1 MSLNFKLF
9 EIKAQN
15 SQEIIF
21 SAYVAD
27 EKAYRITVDI
37 TGRFKKKFLKI
48 LNGTYKHTYFDRV
61 TEQSTEYEING
72 SNPLLNLQKYADD
85 CSKFSHSVAILSAS
99 GITHQY
105 TLHFYGID
113 YNMSKGMEPKAQ
125 HRANNFFFELHKISQ
140 MRIAANTTSYRP
152 KPQEFATAEA
162 ASLKLEMYST
172 IEMLDFKIV
181 FKQLLNDINNG
192 VLSTAVSLGNRYEM
206 YRKLFREFAELRKF
220 DNLDLLKIIIDGQ
233 DTDLTDFE
241 AISELT
247 ENIYGEAVSGEMIIQ
262 SVKDNYRDGTF
273 DGLKVDTLDF
283 SYETTWKYHQNKVL
297 SKLLYFSK
305 GERVKLTGW
314 TDGERIRGLESI
326 EFLRDNFIITSNDK
340 NNLQREGFTID
351 GKKISIAWE

>member
-1 MSLNFKLF
+1 MSLDFKLF
-9 EIKAQN
+9 EIKAQG

-48 LNGTYKHTYFDRV
+48 LNGTYRHTYLDRV

-72 SNPLLNLQKYADD
+72 SNPLLNLQKYAAD
-85 CSKFSHSVAILSAS
+85 CNTFSHSVASISPS

-192 VLSTAVSLGNRYEM
+192 VLSTAVSLGNCYEM

-220 DNLDLLKIIIDGQ
+220 DNLDLLKITIDGQ
-233 DTDLTDFE
+233 DTNLTDFE

-262 SVKDNYRDGTF
+262 SVKDNYRDDIY
-273 DGLKVDTLDF
+273 DGLKVDTLNF
-283 SYETTWKYHQNKVL
+283 SYETTWKYPKNKVL
-297 SKLLYFSK
+297 SKILYFSK
-305 GERVKLTGW
+305 GEKVELTGF
-314 TDGERIRGLESI
+314 TDGERVRVLESVK
-326 EFLRDNFIITSNDK
+326 FVRDNFLLTSNDM
-340 NNLQREGFTID
+340 NNLQTEGFRVD
-351 GKKISIAWE
+351 GRKISINLE